1 VDWVL
6 GFDTAAPGL
15 GLALVAGLVN
25 SLSPCCLAMTPAFL
39 AHLAGVE
46 VESAT
51 RRNRLTHAGLYVLGF
66 SLVFIALGAGLGI
79 AGLALQDHRQLLFR
93 VGGTLVIA
101 FGLVQLGVLRIPL
114 LDRSFEVR
122 IPADG
127 HAGYARSVIVGA
139 TYSIAWTPCIGPV
152 LGAIITGALVFG
164 DVWWSVALLT
174 SFAVGMAIPHIA
186 AALAFERLSSLRRF
200 LARHARTV
208 EATSGVVMVGM
219 GILIFTGAL
228 IEIFRYFQGFTV
240 VV

>member
-1 VDWVL
+1 MDWLL

-46 VESAT
+46 VESST

-79 AGLALQDHRQLLFR
+79 AGLALQDHRQVLFK
-93 VGGTLVIA
+93 VGGTIVIA
-101 FGLVQLGVLRIPL
+101 FGLVQLGLVRIPL
-114 LDRSFEVR
+114 LNRSFEVR
-122 IPADG
+122 IVADG
-127 HAGYARSVIVGA
+127 NAGYARSVIVGA

-186 AALAFERLSSLRRF
+186 AAVAFEKLASVRRV
-200 LARHARTV
+200 LHRRARAV
-208 EATSGVVMVGM
+208 ETASGAVMVAM

-228 IEIFRYFQGFTV
+228 LEIFRYFQGFTV